1 MTNDI
6 SKRNET
12 LPSTDTAQNSYLAYA
27 NSVASSRIVGKL
39 LKFTKFGEFLAG
51 EEGVEVPMGTELI
64 VHGEEMYVGW
74 QKWEDNRP
82 VDHIMGRLADDFI
95 KPKRLELG
103 DLDKALW
110 ETDDDDKPRD
120 PWQDSAYTI
129 MYDPKADQIYTFAT
143 SSKGGH
149 KANGVIAKAYYTHA
163 RMTPDMFPVIRLNWT
178 EYDHSNPRYG
188 KIRNPVF
195 DVVGWTS
202 RDKIDEA
209 LRLAV
214 GEAIMQADA
223 DQEAADYYEEQAAPQ
238 AAKASP
244 RNPGPKDN
252 GPRDRGDK
260 PRVAPE
266 QQWHQPERQPATE
279 PRTLSS
285 AARKPR
291 F

>member
-1 MTNDI
+1 MANDI

-12 LPSTDTAQNSYLAYA
+12 LPSTAETNSYLAYA

-51 EEGVEVPMGTELI
+51 EEGEEVPMGTELI

-82 VDHIMGRLADDFI
+82 VDHIMGRLCDGFEP
-95 KPKRLELG
+95 PKRSELD
-103 DLDKALW
+103 DLDKATW
-110 ETDDDDKPRD
+110 EVDDNNQPRD
-120 PWQDSAYTI
+120 PWQNSAYTI
-129 MYDPKADQIYTFAT
+129 MYDPKANQIYTFAT

-149 KANGVIAKAYYTHA
+149 KANGAIAKVYYQHA
-163 RMTPDMFPVIRLNWT
+163 RMTPDMFPVISLNWT

-195 DVVGWTS
+195 TVIGWTG
-202 RDKIDEA
+202 RGKIDEA
-209 LRLAV
+209 LQAAV
-214 GEAIMQADA
+214 GEATAQAEA
-223 DQEAADYYEEQAAPQ
+223 DQSALDYYEEKPAPKPVSKPAPKQAES
-238 AAKASP
+238 KL
-244 RNPGPKDN
+244 
-252 GPRDRGDK
+252 DR
-260 PRVAPE
+260 
-266 QQWHQPERQPATE
+266 QPERQPE
-279 PRTLSS
+279 RQPQTLSS